1 MPTKVGGMEIKMKEI
16 KNILFFIKY
25 IKPQWKTLLT
35 VIVLTI
41 VATGIGLL
49 FLIMILPE
57 KAVRS
62 EKMVKIQ
69 CDYIP

>member
-1 MPTKVGGMEIKMKEI
+1 MGIGA
-16 KNILFFIKY
+16 KNIMLQAESGNFAARI
-25 IKPQWKTLLT
+25 
-35 VIVLTI
+35 
-41 VATGIGLL
+41 L

-69 CDYIP
+69 

>member
-1 MPTKVGGMEIKMKEI
+1 MSCKQKWEFCARI
-16 KNILFFIKY
+16 
-25 IKPQWKTLLT
+25 
-35 VIVLTI
+35 
-41 VATGIGLL
+41 L